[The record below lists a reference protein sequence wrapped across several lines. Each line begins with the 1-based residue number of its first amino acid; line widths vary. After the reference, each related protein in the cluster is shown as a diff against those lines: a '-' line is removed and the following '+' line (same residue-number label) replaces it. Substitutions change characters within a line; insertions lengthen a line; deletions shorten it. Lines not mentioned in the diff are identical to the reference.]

1 MFGKILARELKQY
14 IRRLWPF
21 LLGYIVMSVLTCL
34 VVIFDSNPIEATGTV
49 TAIGF
54 FIIAAVVFV
63 ISGLV
68 HAYKAFYDSIKSI
81 NTEEQPPLKSFL
93 WARIVAFYIYVV
105 VALLLLLAGVSSFAW
120 QYVWQMFLAIVAEWY
135 YLPEFLLY
143 MVIIPPT
150 MYIIPIACI
159 VALRNG
165 KHKKRSLAVGIIA
178 YMMGMFTV
186 VLEVV
191 LLIHSPDT
199 DMSFVWGMLALC
211 FALYIPVAIRMF
223 LTTYRT
229 LKLEVFNK

>member
-1 MFGKILARELKQY
+1 M
-14 IRRLWPF
+14 
-21 LLGYIVMSVLTCL
+21 
-34 VVIFDSNPIEATGTV
+34 
-49 TAIGF
+49 
-54 FIIAAVVFV
+54 
-63 ISGLV
+63 V

-178 YMMGMFTV
+178 YMMGDVYRCIGSSFTNSFARYGYV
-186 VLEVV
+186 VCMGVCL
-191 LLIHSPDT
+191 H
-199 DMSFVWGMLALC
+199 
-211 FALYIPVAIRMF
+211 FALRCIFPSLF
-223 LTTYRT
+223 
-229 LKLEVFNK
+229 ECS